1 MARAGDDEVGRE
13 ARRPTVAAVVVV
25 EYLLCGL
32 LLLELK
38 DDEEM
43 VVVGLVVEGPLKLTL
58 REAELFEDEEE
69 DSHETDC
76 VMRETSA
83 EGVRVMF

>member
-1 MARAGDDEVGRE
+1 MARAGDDDVGRE
-13 ARRPTVAAVVVV
+13 ARRPRVAVVVV
-25 EYLLCGL
+25 EYLWCEL

-58 REAELFEDEEE
+58 REAELFEEEE
-69 DSHETDC
+69 DSHETDW
-76 VMRETSA
+76 VMRETRA
-83 EGVRVMF
+83 AGVRVVF